1 MEKKEEKESDK
12 KVREYKFNALF
23 FGWFA
28 AIQFILIFVYHL
40 NHRISPGTGFTSLA
54 TFILLL
60 QLMFYFKILE
70 HIYKEK

>member
-28 AIQFILIFVYHL
+28 AIQFILIFVYHF
-40 NHRISPGTGFTSLA
+40 NHRISPGFTSLA
-54 TFILLL
+54 CFIFLS